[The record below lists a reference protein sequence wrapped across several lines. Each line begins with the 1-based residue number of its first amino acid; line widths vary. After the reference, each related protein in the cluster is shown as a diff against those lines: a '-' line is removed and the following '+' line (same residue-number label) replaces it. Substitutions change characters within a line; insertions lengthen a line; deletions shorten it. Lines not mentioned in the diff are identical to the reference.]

1 MFRRAQD
8 RVRTYY
14 YKTKDELVK
23 NKELPPTRLQNLLN
37 DLQVELNR
45 VKYFGS
51 YFDRSYCIGD
61 LLLHSLCNDVGTFV
75 CEGRWDK
82 QGCLYEPPHSINPY
96 KSPEERIVFQTWNL
110 DHTVE
115 RSRSVIPAICKAL
128 IEADE
133 KKNGNKNKVS
143 VDTKKIF
150 DDLFSKRNLKFV
162 HIVCHDKGAHV
173 SKIAGPYLIY

>member
-8 RVRTYY
+8 RIRTYY
-14 YKTKDELVK
+14 FKTKDDLLK
-23 NKELPPTRLQNLLN
+23 NRNLPPNKLQNLLS
-37 DLQVELNR
+37 DLQMELKR
-45 VKYFGS
+45 VKYFGN

-61 LLLHSLCNDVGTFV
+61 LPLHSLCNEKGTFT

-82 QGCLYEPPHSINPY
+82 PACLYEPMHNINPY
-96 KSPEERIVFQTWNL
+96 KSREERIVFQTWNL
-110 DHTVE
+110 DHTIE
-115 RSRSVIPAICKAL
+115 RSRSVIPAICEAL
-128 IEADE
+128 VGGEGR
-133 KKNGNKNKVS
+133 KNGKTKGS
-143 VDTKKIF
+143 VNVKKIF